1 MLRVKFSVAL
11 HTAYEGLGYPIGFTA
26 DPATFVRLAQ
36 AAESLGYDAVWAND
50 HLLTPRFLRDGAH
63 GPPHFYEP
71 LITLAHVAAVTKRV
85 RLGTAVLA
93 LPLRDPRLLAKQAAT
108 LDALT
113 GGRLMLGVGLG
124 AYAEELA
131 EAHPERARRGRGAI
145 FDEQLAAL
153 RGQLDRGDRAPTPV
167 QRPIPVYVGGH
178 GTRAVERAARHGQG
192 WIPGWQPIAV
202 LRERVVLLRARL
214 AHAGRDARAVEVAPE
229 LSATIA
235 TRHEDAVRR
244 YETSR
249 FVRHRISRDRT
260 GRDGGLMTAANLVGS
275 PDAIRERVAA
285 LADAG
290 VDHCAALAFP
300 AETIA
305 ELLEQWDQFAREV
318 VRPIRTASSRE

>member
-1 MLRVKFSVAL
+1 VKFSVAL

-26 DPATFVRLAQ
+26 DAATFVRLAR

-50 HLLTPRFLRDGAH
+50 HLVTPRFLRDSAD
-63 GPPHFYEP
+63 GPPRFYEP
-71 LITLAHVAAVTKRV
+71 LITLAHVAAVTKRL

-93 LPLRDPRLLAKQAAT
+93 LPLRDPQLLAKQAAT

-113 GGRLMLGVGLG
+113 GGRLMIGVGLG
-124 AYAEELA
+124 AYPEDLV
-131 EAHPERARRGRGAI
+131 EADPARARRGREAV
-145 FDEQLAAL
+145 FDEHLAAL
-153 RGQLDRGDRAPTPV
+153 RGLLDSGDRAPAPV
-167 QRPIPVYVGGH
+167 QRPLPLYVGGH

-202 LRERVVLLRARL
+202 VRERVALLVARL
-214 AHAGRDARAVEVAPE
+214 ADAGRDARAVEVAPE

-249 FVRHRISRDRT
+249 FARHRRAHDRT
-260 GRDGGLMTAANLVGS
+260 GRDRGLMTPANLVGS
-275 PDAIRERVAA
+275 SEAIREHVTA
-285 LADAG
+285 LAEAG

-300 AETIA
+300 AESVD
-305 ELLEQWDQFAREV
+305 ELLEQWEQFATEV
-318 VRPIRTASSRE
+318 VRPMRTGSSAAC

>member
-1 MLRVKFSVAL
+1 MKFSVAL

-26 DPATFVRLAQ
+26 DAATFVRLAQ
-36 AAESLGYDAVWAND
+36 AAESLGYNAVWAND
-50 HLLTPRFLRDGAH
+50 HLLTPRFLRDGAD

-71 LITLAHVAAVTKRV
+71 LITLAHVAAVTKRI

-93 LPLRDPRLLAKQAAT
+93 LPLRDPQLLAKQVAT

-113 GGRLMLGVGLG
+113 GGRLMLGIGLG
-124 AYAEELA
+124 AYPEELA
-131 EAHPERARRGRGAI
+131 ESHPTRARRGRGAV
-145 FDEQLAAL
+145 FDEHLAAL
-153 RGQLDRGDRAPTPV
+153 RGFLDSADRAPAPV
-167 QRPIPVYVGGH
+167 QRPLPLYVGGH
-178 GTRAVERAARHGQG
+178 GTRAVERAARQGQG

-202 LRERVVLLRARL
+202 VRERVALLRARL
-214 AHAGRDARAVEVAPE
+214 ADAGRDVLAVEVAPE

-235 TRHEDAVRR
+235 SRHEDAVRR

-249 FVRHRISRDRT
+249 FVRHRLARDRT
-260 GRDGGLMTAANLVGS
+260 GREGGLMTASNLVGS
-275 PDAIRERVAA
+275 PEAIRERVAT

-305 ELLEQWDQFAREV
+305 ELLEQWEQFAMDV
-318 VRPIRTASSRE
+318 VRPMRTTPSDE